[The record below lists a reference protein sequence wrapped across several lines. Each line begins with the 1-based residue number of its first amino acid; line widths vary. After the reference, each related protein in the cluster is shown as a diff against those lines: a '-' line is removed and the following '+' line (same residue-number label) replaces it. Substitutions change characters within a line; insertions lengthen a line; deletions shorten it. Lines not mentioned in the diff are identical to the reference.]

1 MTEYIAFVLIGAG
14 STWGRSKDKEEAIT
28 EALNQ
33 LRGWDQYYDVYDKD
47 VRVNIMDA
55 TGYDEVSWD
64 DNGMYGTREGG
75 DGKYEN
81 IDRPIERITRRA
93 PPKKRKTA

>member
-1 MTEYIAFVLIGAG
+1 MTEYIAFILIGAG

-64 DNGMYGTREGG
+64 DDGMYGKREGG

-81 IDRPIERITRRA
+81 ISRPIERITRRS

>member
-1 MTEYIAFVLIGAG
+1 
-14 STWGRSKDKEEAIT
+14 
-28 EALNQ
+28 
-33 LRGWDQYYDVYDKD
+33 
-47 VRVNIMDA
+47 MDA

-81 IDRPIERITRRA
+81 IDRPIERITRRT
-93 PPKKRKTA
+93 PPKKRKIA